1 MINKILYNNLTT
13 KKVDLFE
20 ANNFSIKFKPNWRQ
34 IRKFRNNNTLSFVNV
49 KNDIGTLQISSFL
62 NPEKNYNFDLNN
74 SKSKVERNGFKPEI
88 RDVSK
93 YQSIFY
99 GLNYV
104 DENLYQFRFEFGN
117 KNKRLLAT
125 LTFENNNKNIVE
137 ENYVKIVQILDTI
150 IFME

>member
-74 SKSKVERNGFKPEI
+74 SKSKVEKM
-88 RDVSK
+88 
-93 YQSIFY
+93 
-99 GLNYV
+99 GLS
-104 DENLYQFRFEFGN
+104 LR
-117 KNKRLLAT
+117 
-125 LTFENNNKNIVE
+125 
-137 ENYVKIVQILDTI
+137 
-150 IFME
+150 